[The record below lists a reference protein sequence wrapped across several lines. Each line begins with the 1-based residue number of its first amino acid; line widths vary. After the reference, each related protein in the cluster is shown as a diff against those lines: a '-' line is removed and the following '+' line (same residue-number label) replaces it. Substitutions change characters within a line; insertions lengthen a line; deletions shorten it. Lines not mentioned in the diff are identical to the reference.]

1 MNSITVAASLVS
13 SGLKRLRELSSR
25 MVKKIE
31 GNNAKPATPAIPDPP
46 NLVAPPEG
54 PPEIVVFGAASIDY
68 IT

>member
-1 MNSITVAASLVS
+1 MNSLSVAASMVS

-31 GNNAKPATPAIPDPP
+31 KNNSKPVIPPIPEPP
-46 NLVAPPEG
+46 NLLVPPDG
-54 PPEIVVFGAASIDY
+54 PPEIVVFGSANIDY